1 MNIRQPGEGFEFE
14 QRNSARAKNGTK
26 FPLKASAKGE
36 PVELVLDPT
45 NAVQSDPSKG
55 LGIRTHSPLTVSP
68 GSQPALTIDLGESM
82 AIVNKKLE
90 ARPKIADV
98 QGLDA
103 SLTVGRDALT
113 AIGTALASEISDR
126 GTADGALD
134 TRIAALESVDE
145 RKYTDTLSGGTV
157 TISITDFADDLRN
170 ILVWYQRVSLGTKP
184 GVLTISVSTTDVTI
198 DSNEGTDDGIVEVF
212 VRGVLA

>member
-1 MNIRQPGEGFEFE
+1 MNIRQPGEGFEHE
-14 QRNSARAKNGTK
+14 ARVSGRAKNGTK
-26 FPLKASAKGE
+26 FPLKASAKGA
-36 PVELVLDPT
+36 PIELVLDPT

-68 GSQPALTIDLGESM
+68 GSQPALTLDLGESM
-82 AIVNKKLE
+82 AVVDKRLE

-126 GTADGALD
+126 GTADTTINA
-134 TRIAALESVDE
+134 TIAALKVMRASDFTTVDG
-145 RKYTDTLSGGTV
+145 TNTV
-157 TISITDFADDLRN
+157 TVTTGVDMRDPTFAFISLTPYSAG
-170 ILVWYQRVSLGTKP
+170 SLTP
-184 GVLTISVSTTDVTI
+184 
-198 DSNEGTDDGIVEVF
+198 GIVRVVALANGSFDLVSDSPSDDQQVLWAVF
-212 VRGVLA
+212 A